1 MTDMSATQP
10 TNGVPTYLGRGDPAG
25 RFADYYPAW
34 VDKLAGDVTLEG
46 SMLDGPL
53 PAPDAI
59 RAVIGA
65 VCELYDCQDFNFAGP
80 CGENSF
86 IEDYITPEEMKHYI
100 EARRAPRRRRAQPR
114 PRRAPARRLALGP
127 PRRGRARQPAAD
139 RLLRPRARDVDHVT
153 GGADVGNASEPY
165 HPRVRGRLR

>member
-1 MTDMSATQP
+1 MTDMSANQA

-46 SMLDGPL
+46 SMLDGAL
-53 PAPDAI
+53 QGPDAI

-65 VCELYDCQDFNFAGP
+65 VRELYGCQDFNFAGP
-80 CGENSF
+80 CGGNSF
-86 IEDYITPEEMKHYI
+86 IEDYI

-114 PRRAPARRLALGP
+114 PRRAPAGRLALGP

-165 HPRVRGRLR
+165 HPRVRGRL